1 VLFIA
6 QRRGIMEIETL
17 SNTIKITGNIKSV
30 SDFQNIKERV
40 ESLILQHKHI
50 NVNIVDSLSITSSV
64 IGYLNKLVLKDNID
78 IQMHVG
84 NEQLLHL
91 LDDLNLISTFKAKRA

>member
-1 VLFIA
+1 
-6 QRRGIMEIETL
+6 MEIETSL
-17 SNTIKITGNIKSV
+17 NTIKITGNIKSI
-30 SDFQNIKERV
+30 SDFQHIKESV
-40 ESLILQHKHI
+40 DDLILQHKHI
-50 NVNIVDSLSITSSV
+50 NINIADSLSITSSV

>member
-1 VLFIA
+1 
-6 QRRGIMEIETL
+6 MEIETSL
-17 SNTIKITGNIKSV
+17 NTIKITGNIKSI
-30 SDFQNIKERV
+30 SDFQNIKESV
-40 ESLILQHKHI
+40 DDLILQHKHI
-50 NVNIVDSLSITSSV
+50 NINIVDSLSITSSV